1 MGRNPW
7 NSLLFVSSVKPP
19 LKHPAFRRLNGGHM
33 RSWST
38 TFRPQFCHRIGTT
51 PCWSWHY
58 PRHPPAPIS
67 SRKLSSPK
75 GGDSE
80 LQKMMFHQTTEIY
93 WNILIFI
100 ISMYIYIYHYISFE
114 WSFKV
119 GISLAEIYKL
129 SIKCQLMPWVWVE
142 TYYFPQNL
150 TIKDGIHNRDSVLQ
164 KGSFFQLCIVC
175 SSVKMVIYFVSYIPM
190 PDSDASGQ

>member
-100 ISMYIYIYHYISFE
+100 ISMYIYISLYII
-114 WSFKV
+114 W
-119 GISLAEIYKL
+119 
-129 SIKCQLMPWVWVE
+129 M
-142 TYYFPQNL
+142 
-150 TIKDGIHNRDSVLQ
+150 VLQ
-164 KGSFFQLCIVC
+164 SWHFISWNIQIVHQMPIDAVGLSGNLLFPTESDHQRWDTQSGLSTAKRFIFSALYCMFQRQNGYILCFIHT
-175 SSVKMVIYFVSYIPM
+175 Y
-190 PDSDASGQ
+190 AR